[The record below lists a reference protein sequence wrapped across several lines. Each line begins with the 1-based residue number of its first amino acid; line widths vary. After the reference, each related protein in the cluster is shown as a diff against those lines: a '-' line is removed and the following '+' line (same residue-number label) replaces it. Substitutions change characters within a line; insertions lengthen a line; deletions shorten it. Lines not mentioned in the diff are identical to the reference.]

1 MSLIAFLRAA
11 TAPLLVGLVLPGA
24 ALAVDQVT
32 LGTGW
37 LPQAEF
43 GGYYQALAD
52 GTYERYGIELTIIP
66 GGPQVNTAQLLA
78 AGEFTF
84 ARIANSTEVF
94 NLLAQ
99 DLPYVAVASIY
110 QQDPQVVIAHASQN
124 ITGLDA
130 IGDRPVMM
138 TNGSQITWWPYIR
151 NKFGYSDDQIRPY
164 QYGNAAFL
172 AEETALTQGYA
183 TNDLHRMRREGYDV
197 DDFPLS
203 DYGYSPYS
211 QLIVTSTQLVEENP
225 DLVQRF
231 VNATIEG
238 WKTFLHG
245 DRSAADALMTEG
257 NPDYAGQHAVDSV
270 AAIIS
275 GNYLEG
281 GEAAT
286 LGIGAMTDARWEE
299 FFTVLS
305 EAGAVPADLDYTKAY
320 TLQFVN
326 QGFGLE

>member
-1 MSLIAFLRAA
+1 MSTIAYLRAGVASLIAGIAFTGVAVAA
-11 TAPLLVGLVLPGA
+11 
-24 ALAVDQVT
+24 DQVT

-52 GTYERYGIELTIIP
+52 GTYEKYGIELTIIP
-66 GGPQVNTAQLLA
+66 GGPQVNTSQLLA

-94 NLLAQ
+94 NLLTQ

-110 QQDPQVVIAHASQN
+110 QKDPQVLIAHSSQA

-138 TNGSQITWWPYIR
+138 TNGSAITWWPYIR
-151 NKFGYSDDQIRPY
+151 NKFGYSDEQIRPY

-183 TNDLHRMRREGYDV
+183 TNDLHRMRREGYEV

-203 DYGYSPYS
+203 DYGYAPYS
-211 QLIVTSTQLVEENP
+211 QLIVTSTALVEENP

-238 WKTFLHG
+238 WKTYLHG

-257 NPDYAGQHAVDSV
+257 NPDYAGQHVIDSIATIVDDEYV
-270 AAIIS
+270 
-275 GNYLEG
+275 EG
-281 GEAAT
+281 GDAKT
-286 LGIGAMTDARWEE
+286 LGIGTMSDARWEE
-299 FFTVLS
+299 FFKVIT
-305 EAGAVPADLDYTKAY
+305 EAGAVPADVDYKKAY

-326 QGFGLE
+326 QGFGL